1 LYVHN
6 HSEINNGEDIQMT
19 FRLTRIV
26 LVLLLVIPIVR
37 AQSAPRDVSSAEQKK
52 AKAERDK
59 QTLALVDEIIKEI
72 RSLKLPEN
80 RIRMDIAIAGALWPR
95 DEKRARLL
103 FQEAVASFG
112 EITASVESGS
122 PEYIRLGEL
131 PQQLRQEILQI
142 VVNHDPRLALD
153 FLRATRPSQNRQTY
167 PEAQLE
173 MRLAIQ
179 IAAKDPK
186 EALAAAEDSL
196 RFGLDYEA
204 MSLLNRFESADKRA
218 GEVFLGD
225 ILNWLRTG
233 DFNKSPA
240 SSYTALTL
248 IRTWIENNRPPSNP
262 PAQRTTSQLSLPN
275 FDEAT
280 ARELINIVLSAT
292 SSNGPTDS
300 PDQLSVGQLT
310 GTLQQLKTMLPDIER
325 LVPNR
330 IAALRSRI
338 AESERFQAAQQGAWA
353 KYNELIQSGSVEA
366 MLEASKVAP
375 PEIADNLVQQA
386 ASKALNDRDLQ
397 TASRIVEGIEDPRQR
412 FEMKTSVDRQAFY
425 IAREEKK
432 MAEARALISRLPSV
446 EERVMLLTQM
456 ASYPATEEDKAA
468 SLQLLTE
475 AQALLGDRSLNY
487 GQLQSQI
494 EIAKVYERI
503 DASRSI
509 AIVEGVIDQVNE
521 LATAALVLDGFDV
534 QGYFRSGEFIIF
546 SGNPLNMV
554 VQMCGGVLGSHSQ
567 TDFESARSTAE
578 RFARP
583 EMRLIALSQ
592 IAQAALT
599 SDSK

>member
-1 LYVHN
+1 MT
-6 HSEINNGEDIQMT
+6 GEDIQMT

-112 EITASVESGS
+112 EITAGVESGS

-153 FLRATRPSQNRQTY
+153 FLRATRRPSQNRQTY

-240 SSYTALTL
+240 ASYTALTL
-248 IRTWIENNRPPSNP
+248 IRTWIENSRPPSNP

-275 FDEAT
+275 FDEVT

-300 PDQLSVGQLT
+300 PDQLSFGHLT

-375 PEIADNLVQQA
+375 PEIADNLIQQA
-386 ASKALNDRDLQ
+386 ASRALNDRDLQ

-412 FEMKTSVDRQAFY
+412 SEMKTNVDRQAFY

-494 EIAKVYERI
+494 EIAKTYERI
-503 DASRSI
+503 DASRSM
-509 AIVEGVIDQVNE
+509 AIVEGVIDQANE
-521 LATAALVLDGFDV
+521 LTIAALVLDGFDL

-567 TDFESARSTAE
+567 TDFDRARSTAE

>member
-1 LYVHN
+1 MT
-6 HSEINNGEDIQMT
+6 GEDIQMT

-112 EITASVESGS
+112 EITAGVESGS

-153 FLRATRPSQNRQTY
+153 FLRATRRPSQNRQTY

-240 SSYTALTL
+240 ASYTALTL
-248 IRTWIENNRPPSNP
+248 IRTWIENSRPPSNP

-275 FDEAT
+275 FDEVT

-300 PDQLSVGQLT
+300 PDQLSFGHLT

-375 PEIADNLVQQA
+375 PEIADNLIQQA
-386 ASKALNDRDLQ
+386 ASRALNDRDLQ

-412 FEMKTSVDRQAFY
+412 SEMKTNVDRQAFY

-456 ASYPATEEDKAA
+456 AAYPATEEDKAA

-494 EIAKVYERI
+494 EIAKTYERI
-503 DASRSI
+503 DASRSM
-509 AIVEGVIDQVNE
+509 AIVEGVIDQANE
-521 LATAALVLDGFDV
+521 LTIAALVLDGFDL

-567 TDFESARSTAE
+567 TDFDPARSTAE